1 MGGADFATLFP
12 LENKYLTVLTSHDG
26 NSGLKVLPK
35 TRWCLAVTATA
46 ELGNGNNFAGLA
58 TNQAFETENALNESQ
73 TRTALW
79 FV

>member
-1 MGGADFATLFP
+1 LKTSTLQVSTAQGGKSELNA
-12 LENKYLTVLTSHDG
+12 
-26 NSGLKVLPK
+26 LPK
-35 TRWCLAVTATA
+35 TRWCLADTATA
-46 ELGNGNNFAGLA
+46 ELGTGNNFAGLA